1 MAAEV
6 FVVIESNPRFGF
18 ARAKSESSGRELH
31 TELYLE
37 HPQWG
42 GERLC
47 PGDRVTGRVR
57 GQSLHDPAFIERAE
71 PPAETVA
78 ELEALRESLKRLGL
92 EVPLS
97 ARELAGEQW
106 RSRDVATGQGHASL
120 REVLHPQLTFLFDWE
135 RAHPFED
142 EGLLRRLV
150 EPLKPHVPE
159 LSVEAVT
166 SGEQGPTAFRVRP
179 GELELPAPA
188 GTWEHPTPRYEG
200 LVQALNAL
208 LERQGVPVRWT
219 RLRDDWLLGPPELA
233 ELLLSRGLLAGPAR
247 ADA

>member
-6 FVVIESNPRFGF
+6 FKVIESNPRFGF
-18 ARAKSESSGRELH
+18 ARLKSESTGRELH
-31 TELYLE
+31 TELYVE
-37 HPQWG
+37 HPQWE

-57 GQSLHDPAFIERAE
+57 GQSLHEPAFIERV
-71 PPAETVA
+71 PPPEEAVA
-78 ELEALRESLKRLGL
+78 EMEALRASLERLGL
-92 EVPLS
+92 QVPL
-97 ARELAGEQW
+97 AAQELAHEQW
-106 RSRDVATGQGHASL
+106 RSKDVANGLGHASL
-120 REVLHPQLTFLFDWE
+120 REALHPQLTFLFDWE

-150 EPLKPHVPE
+150 EPLRPHVPE
-159 LSVEAVT
+159 LSVEAVA
-166 SGEQGPTAFRVRP
+166 SEEQGPTAFRVRP
-179 GELELPAPA
+179 GEMELPAPA

-208 LERQGVPVRWT
+208 LERQGAPVRWT
-219 RLRDDWLLGPPELA
+219 RLKDDWLLGPPALA
-233 ELLLSRGLLAGPAR
+233 ELLLRTGLLVGPVR

>member
-1 MAAEV
+1 MAADV

-18 ARAKSESSGRELH
+18 ARLKSESSGRELH
-31 TELYLE
+31 TELYVE

-47 PGDRVTGRVR
+47 LGDRVTGQVR
-57 GQSLHDPAFIERAE
+57 GQSLHEPAFVERAP

-78 ELEALRESLKRLGL
+78 EMEALRESLERMGL
-92 EVPLS
+92 RVPLS
-97 ARELAGEQW
+97 SQELANEQG
-106 RSRDVATGQGHASL
+106 RSRDVANGLGHASL

-150 EPLKPHVPE
+150 EPLRPRMPE
-159 LSVEAVT
+159 LSVEAVA
-166 SGEQGPTAFRVRP
+166 SEEQGPTAFRVRP
-179 GELELPAPA
+179 GESELPAPA

-208 LERQGVPVRWT
+208 LERQGAPVRWT
-219 RLRDDWLLGPPELA
+219 RLRDDWLLGPPALA
-233 ELLLSRGLLAGPAR
+233 ELLLRRGLLAGPVG